1 VFGLSFGE
9 LAVLI
14 VVAIVV
20 IGPKDLPKVLR
31 KVGQWSGKL
40 RRMAF
45 DLRAQSGIDE
55 VLNADGLGADLRE
68 IRKLARGELDGVVAA
83 ARVDFSAPKK
93 DSPTLPAPADARAR
107 EHEPAVAPAFAALDV
122 ARGREFPR
130 EGADAYSALPDTAVV
145 YVDALPASGLVDDAV
160 FTCGFPTPAAPHGAQ
175 AAPHAAEPIEGMPVD
190 VPPRNDPSPTPHTE
204 SQESLS

>member
-83 ARVDFSAPKK
+83 ARGDFSAPKK

-107 EHEPAVAPAFAALDV
+107 EHEPTVAPAFAALDV

-145 YVDALPASGLVDDAV
+145 YVDDAV

-190 VPPRNDPSPTPHTE
+190 IPTRNDPSPTPHTE